1 MDLDV
6 RWAENN
12 KQMNVILGGDL
23 DATSSKELKR
33 TLEPAIDAGKPTSVV
48 VDCAG
53 LNYIDS
59 TGLGVLV
66 SAMKKVREHSGSI
79 RIINLKPYLQ
89 KIFRVTGLTGIFE
102 IEESANG

>member
-6 RWAENN
+6 RWTENRR
-12 KQMNVILGGDL
+12 QMNVSLGGDL

-33 TLEPAIDAGKPTSVV
+33 TLEAAIDEGKPSSVV
-48 VDCAG
+48 IDCSG

-66 SAMKKVREHSGSI
+66 SAMKKVREHGGTI

-102 IEESANG
+102 IEETTNG